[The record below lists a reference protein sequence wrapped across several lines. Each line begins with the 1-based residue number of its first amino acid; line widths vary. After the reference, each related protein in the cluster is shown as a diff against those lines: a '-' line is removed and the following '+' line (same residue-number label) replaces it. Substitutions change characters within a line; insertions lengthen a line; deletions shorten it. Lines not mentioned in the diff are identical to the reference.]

1 MKLDKEMVQG
11 KSDNK
16 IEWRLRAETLTW

>member
-11 KSDNK
+11 KSNNK
-16 IEWRLRAETLTW
+16 IELRLRAETLT